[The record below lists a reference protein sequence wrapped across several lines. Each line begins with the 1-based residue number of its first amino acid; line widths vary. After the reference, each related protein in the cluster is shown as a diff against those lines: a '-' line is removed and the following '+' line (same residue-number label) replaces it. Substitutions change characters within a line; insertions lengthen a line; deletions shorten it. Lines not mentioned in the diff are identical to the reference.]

1 MTTQNT
7 PTQTDSTTSRGKVTI
22 GDRWNLIT
30 VLGGL
35 GFSAFHLIH
44 VYEMLEFG
52 LFGIFIEGFI
62 PLVLALGIVAA
73 GPWLQHRGYTPEE
86 RKRVVLWMAFVSI
99 LTGLLFLWALS
110 HQLLV
115 ADEYFATDAYGG
127 GSGHSLTEVFPHAQ
141 FVTVT
146 NITVGALIGLV
157 LGIYNVKSHRH
168 QDTLRSFKQ
177 AVEYTGHSVVITDT
191 DGQIEY
197 VNPTV
202 EKMTGYSKEEVLGE
216 NPRLW
221 KSGEHPPEFYESMW
235 DVILSG
241 ETFKAEVINTDKD
254 GNNFT
259 INQTISP
266 IFDDEGN
273 ITRFVAVY
281 NDVTALK
288 ARERQLREEK
298 RRVDRLQQ
306 RLTVLNRV
314 LRHDIRTAVTV
325 ILGNIELL
333 ERDEVEREPLEEIEQ
348 RAQQLHSIAEEARSI
363 EQTLSRTDTQT
374 ETDITSTLEDV
385 AATLR
390 AEYPDARVDVE
401 VPDTALAS
409 VSSEIDAAFK
419 HVLTNAVEH
428 NDSETPEIT
437 VTGVQQ
443 NGELQIEVADNGP
456 GIPEAELEPLREGR
470 ETQLQHTS
478 GLGLWQ
484 TLWIVQDSD
493 GTITFDENEPRGTV
507 VTITL
512 PIR

>member
-1 MTTQNT
+1 MES
-7 PTQTDSTTSRGKVTI
+7 DSRFESGLDASLDGDEELAYSPLRMFAIALVTI
-22 GDRWNLIT
+22 FTAEVAIMAALHT
-30 VLGGL
+30 L
-35 GFSAFHLIH
+35 FPHLH
-44 VYEMLEFG
+44 PAVEAVADGTL
-52 LFGIFIEGFI
+52 
-62 PLVLALGIVAA
+62 LVLLIF
-73 GPWLQHRGYTPEE
+73 P
-86 RKRVVLWMAFVSI
+86 I
-99 LTGLLFLWALS
+99 LFLTIFRPMN
-110 HQLLV
+110 
-115 ADEYFATDAYGG
+115 ET
-127 GSGHSLTEVFPHAQ
+127 
-141 FVTVT
+141 
-146 NITVGALIGLV
+146 ITRLE
-157 LGIYNVKSHRH
+157 RH
-168 QDTLRSFKQ
+168 QDTLRSFKE
-177 AVEYTGHSVVITDT
+177 AVEYTGHSVVITDR

-202 EKMTGYSKEEVLGE
+202 EEMTGYSKDEVLGE

-221 KSGEHPPEFYESMW
+221 KSGEHPPRFYESMW

-241 ETFKAEVINTDKD
+241 ETFKAEVINTDKH

-273 ITRFVAVY
+273 ITQFVAVY

-325 ILGNIELL
+325 ILGNVELL
-333 ERDEVEREPLEEIEQ
+333 KQEKVERESLEEIEQ
-348 RAQQLHSIAEEARSI
+348 RAQQLNSIAEEARSI
-363 EQTLSRTDTQT
+363 EQTFSRTETQT
-374 ETDITSTLEDV
+374 ETDIRSVLNEV
-385 AATLR
+385 VATLR
-390 AEYPDARVDVE
+390 AEYPDVRIDVE
-401 VPDTALAS
+401 IPDTAVTS
-409 VSSEIDAAFK
+409 VSTVIDTAFE
-419 HVLTNAVEH
+419 HVLTNAIEH
-428 NDSETPEIT
+428 NDSATPEIT

-443 NGELQIEVADNGP
+443 SDELQIEVVDNGP
-456 GIPEAELEPLREGR
+456 GIPEAELEPLREGQ

-493 GTITFDENEPRGTV
+493 GTLTFDENEPRGTV

-512 PIR
+512 PLKSDDVAE